1 MKKFFSIF
9 SIFSISAAAL
19 QTLMALIALSLVLSG
34 CGDDADQ
41 RKSPAPQKKNVAARQ
56 QQNVPSPP
64 AQAAE
69 AGWPPS
75 ADKQENILPA
85 DQWTMKNYVLIFD
98 GSGSMGDRHCSGNK
112 TKNAVAQEAVA
123 EWAQS
128 VPVDANLGL
137 VVFDQRGFAVRQ
149 QLGQGDRQEFVQ
161 QVQAVVPGSGT
172 PLTQAVQTAY
182 DLLTAQARKQLGYG
196 EYHMVI
202 VTDGVANQPDRL
214 TGTINAML
222 AHSPILISTIG
233 FCIADTHS
241 LNQPGRTIYKAADN
255 PEALRQGLQ
264 DVLAESESFDDI
276 TEF

>member
-1 MKKFFSIF
+1 MRKLFCIY
-9 SIFSISAAAL
+9 AA
-19 QTLMALIALSLVLSG
+19 TLLLVLSVVLSG
-34 CGDDADQ
+34 CGEDADQ
-41 RKSPAPQKKNVAARQ
+41 RSSSAPQQQKNAVQ
-56 QQNVPSPP
+56 QQNEPDPF

-69 AGWPPS
+69 ASGWPPS
-75 ADKQENILPA
+75 AKKQENILPA
-85 DQWTMKNYVLIFD
+85 DQWSRKNYVMIFD
-98 GSGSMGDRHCSGNK
+98 GSGSMSEQRCSGNK
-112 TKNAVAQEAVA
+112 TKSAVAKEAVA
-123 EWAQS
+123 DWAQS
-128 VPVDANLGL
+128 VPADANLGL
-137 VVFDQRGFAVRQ
+137 IVFDQQGFAVRM

-182 DLLTAQARKQLGYG
+182 EILTTQAGKQLGYG

-202 VTDGVANQPDRL
+202 VTDGVANQPEKL
-214 TGTINAML
+214 TRTVNAVL

>member
-1 MKKFFSIF
+1 MKKLFSIYV
-9 SIFSISAAAL
+9 I
-19 QTLMALIALSLVLSG
+19 LIALSVVLSG
-34 CGDDADQ
+34 CGEDADQ
-41 RKSPAPQKKNVAARQ
+41 RKAPAVQKKTVVAQ
-56 QQNVPSPP
+56 QQNVPSPL

-69 AGWPPS
+69 ASGWPPP

-98 GSGSMGDRHCSGNK
+98 GSGSMGEQRCSGDK

-128 VPVDANLGL
+128 VPADANLGL
-137 VVFDQRGFAVRQ
+137 IVFDQKGFSTRL
-149 QLGQGDRQEFVQ
+149 QLGQGERQAFVQ
-161 QVQAVVPGSGT
+161 QVQSVVAGQGT

-182 DLLTAQARKQLGYG
+182 DLLTAQARKQLSYG

-214 TGTINAML
+214 TETINAVL
-222 AHSPILISTIG
+222 AHSPIIISTIG

>member
-9 SIFSISAAAL
+9 SIYATAL
-19 QTLMALIALSLVLSG
+19 QTLIALMALSVVLSG
-34 CGDDADQ
+34 CGEDADQ
-41 RKSPAPQKKNVAARQ
+41 RNAPAPQKKTVVSQ
-56 QQNVPSPP
+56 QQNLPSPP

-69 AGWPPS
+69 AGWPPA

-85 DQWTMKNYVLIFD
+85 DQWTMKNYVMIFD
-98 GSGSMGDRHCSGNK
+98 GSGSMGEQRCSGNT
-112 TKNAVAQEAVA
+112 TKNAAAQEAVA
-123 EWAQS
+123 DWAQS
-128 VPVDANLGL
+128 VPADANLGL
-137 VVFDQRGFAVRQ
+137 VVFDQKGFSTRL
-149 QLGQGDRQEFVQ
+149 QLGQGERQAFVQ
-161 QVQAVVPGSGT
+161 QVQAVVAGQGT

-202 VTDGVANQPDRL
+202 VTDGAANQPERL
-214 TGTINAML
+214 TRTINAVL

>member
-1 MKKFFSIF
+1 MRKLFCIY
-9 SIFSISAAAL
+9 AA
-19 QTLMALIALSLVLSG
+19 TLLLVLSVVLSG
-34 CGDDADQ
+34 CGEDADQ
-41 RKSPAPQKKNVAARQ
+41 RSSSAPQQQKNAAQ
-56 QQNVPSPP
+56 QQNEPDLF
-64 AQAAE
+64 AQAVE
-69 AGWPPS
+69 ASGWPPS
-75 ADKQENILPA
+75 AKKQENILPA
-85 DQWTMKNYVLIFD
+85 DQWSRKNYVMIFD
-98 GSGSMGDRHCSGNK
+98 GSGSMSEQRCSGNK
-112 TKNAVAQEAVA
+112 TKSVVAKEAVA
-123 EWAQS
+123 DWAQS
-128 VPVDANLGL
+128 VPADANLGL
-137 VVFDQRGFAVRQ
+137 IVFDQQGFAVRM

-182 DLLTAQARKQLGYG
+182 ELLTTQAGKQLGYG

-202 VTDGVANQPDRL
+202 VTDGVANQPEKL
-214 TGTINAML
+214 TRTVNAVL